1 MDTEISSSQKAVP
14 DAKINKIQAN
24 RIQQHI
30 KMIMIKQALYSR
42 DTRIPQY
49 LQNQCDI
56 PY

>member
-30 KMIMIKQALYSR
+30 KMIIHHDQAGFIFQGYKDSS
-42 DTRIPQY
+42 IFAKSM
-49 LQNQCDI
+49 
-56 PY
+56 